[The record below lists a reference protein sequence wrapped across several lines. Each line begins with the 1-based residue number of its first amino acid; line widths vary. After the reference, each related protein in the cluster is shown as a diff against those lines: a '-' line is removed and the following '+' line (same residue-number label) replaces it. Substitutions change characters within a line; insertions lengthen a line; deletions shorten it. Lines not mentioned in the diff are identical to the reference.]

1 MKVAVVGYAGS
12 GKSTF
17 ARRPGDA
24 LCIPVQHLDQVFYT
38 SNWQER
44 DKGEARDLAEAFLD
58 VNDAW
63 VVDGTYHR
71 LALARRLEAADVI
84 VIFAFP
90 RRTCLAQAWRRSR
103 RYAHRVRPDM
113 ADGCIERLD
122 AEFVLWL
129 VWKGRTRSHRKRFE
143 EIRRDYAKKTVVVR
157 SRDEVERLFAASPHR
172 RLRTEA
178 AKRAGLPWS
187 FPWHFGLSAAC
198 PAAQMLQSAIGRRR
212 TRAVARNGRRR
223 QSKGRTWHSS
233 TSGRASSPTGKS
245 ARTSTSWTLAAPH
258 IAASIEPGQFV
269 HMKVPSMEAHILRR
283 PFSVYARDA
292 AAGTLEILYQAV
304 GFGTDA
310 YDAHRAR
317 AASTSRRRRA
327 RRPGRAA
334 RGSRPR
340 TRAARSSWA
349 AAWARPRCSCCAS
362 SWSAPACAPTSC
374 WARRPQAALTCR
386 ARYEAPARRAAA
398 LRHRR
403 RQLRPRGLLHLARGR
418 GARRGAEARA
428 SRTTTWPCAGRSPS

>member
-17 ARRPGDA
+17 ARRLGDA

-122 AEFVLWL
+122 VEFVLWL

-143 EIRRDYAKKTVVVR
+143 EIRRDYAEKTVVVR
-157 SRDEVERLFAASPHR
+157 SRDEVERLFCRLAASP
-172 RLRTEA
+172 
-178 AKRAGLPWS
+178 
-187 FPWHFGLSAAC
+187 
-198 PAAQMLQSAIGRRR
+198 
-212 TRAVARNGRRR
+212 
-223 QSKGRTWHSS
+223 SS
-233 TSGRASSPTGKS
+233 N
-245 ARTSTSWTLAAPH
+245 
-258 IAASIEPGQFV
+258 
-269 HMKVPSMEAHILRR
+269 
-283 PFSVYARDA
+283 
-292 AAGTLEILYQAV
+292 
-304 GFGTDA
+304 
-310 YDAHRAR
+310 
-317 AASTSRRRRA
+317 
-327 RRPGRAA
+327 
-334 RGSRPR
+334 
-340 TRAARSSWA
+340 
-349 AAWARPRCSCCAS
+349 
-362 SWSAPACAPTSC
+362 
-374 WARRPQAALTCR
+374 
-386 ARYEAPARRAAA
+386 
-398 LRHRR
+398 
-403 RQLRPRGLLHLARGR
+403 
-418 GARRGAEARA
+418 
-428 SRTTTWPCAGRSPS
+428 

>member
-1 MKVAVVGYAGS
+1 MLNLPNRSFFDTWARIRGHRANPPHPSTTTCATSWRRTRSHGDGGRIRAGSAGYPTETRTCSTLASSTKGRFSAEGLRFQLCLLQYNALGSQGAAGGSGKEAEHMKVAVVGYAGS

-17 ARRPGDA
+17 ARRLGDV

-143 EIRRDYAKKTVVVR
+143 EIRRDYAEKAVVVR
-157 SRDEVERLFAASPHR
+157 SRDEVERLFCRLAASP
-172 RLRTEA
+172 
-178 AKRAGLPWS
+178 S
-187 FPWHFGLSAAC
+187 
-198 PAAQMLQSAIGRRR
+198 
-212 TRAVARNGRRR
+212 
-223 QSKGRTWHSS
+223 
-233 TSGRASSPTGKS
+233 
-245 ARTSTSWTLAAPH
+245 
-258 IAASIEPGQFV
+258 
-269 HMKVPSMEAHILRR
+269 
-283 PFSVYARDA
+283 
-292 AAGTLEILYQAV
+292 
-304 GFGTDA
+304 
-310 YDAHRAR
+310 
-317 AASTSRRRRA
+317 
-327 RRPGRAA
+327 
-334 RGSRPR
+334 
-340 TRAARSSWA
+340 
-349 AAWARPRCSCCAS
+349 
-362 SWSAPACAPTSC
+362 
-374 WARRPQAALTCR
+374 
-386 ARYEAPARRAAA
+386 
-398 LRHRR
+398 
-403 RQLRPRGLLHLARGR
+403 
-418 GARRGAEARA
+418 
-428 SRTTTWPCAGRSPS
+428 

>member
-1 MKVAVVGYAGS
+1 MQYNAFGSQGAAGGSGRRGAERVKVAVVGYAGS

-17 ARRPGDA
+17 ARRLGDA

-63 VVDGTYHR
+63 VVDRTYHR

-143 EIRRDYAKKTVVVR
+143 EIRRDYAEKTVVVR
-157 SRDEVERLFAASPHR
+157 SRDEVERLFCRLAASPSSNL
-172 RLRTEA
+172 RLRETGWA
-178 AKRAGLPWS
+178 PIVL
-187 FPWHFGLSAAC
+187 PWHFGLSDAC
-198 PAAQMLQSAIGRRR
+198 PAAQMIQSSAERRR

-223 QSKGRTWHSS
+223 TSERTNVALVNE
-233 TSGRASSPTGKS
+233 RARILANGEVGPNLYLME
-245 ARTSTSWTLAAPH
+245 LAASR

-292 AAGTLEILYQAV
+292 AAGTLEVLYQV
-304 GFGTDA
+304 GGLRHRPH
-310 YDAHRAR
+310 DAHRAR
-317 AASTSRRRRA
+317 ASRAPLRRRA
-327 RRPGRAA
+327 HRPRRAA
-334 RGSRPR
+334 GGSRPR
-340 TRAARSSWA
+340 TRVAPSSWA
-349 AAWARPRCSCCAS
+349 AAWVLRRFSCCAS
-362 SWSAPACAPTSC
+362 S
-374 WARRPQAALTCR
+374 
-386 ARYEAPARRAAA
+386 
-398 LRHRR
+398 
-403 RQLRPRGLLHLARGR
+403 
-418 GARRGAEARA
+418 
-428 SRTTTWPCAGRSPS
+428 